1 MIPESAKQGIKD
13 IFALLEVFLK
23 DSEYLAGNELTLA
36 DISIYCTLSS
46 IVQTG
51 ADIKPYPL
59 LSAWYK
65 KMEILPG
72 WDENEE
78 GSKLFA
84 QRLWD
89 RMTEPY

>member
-1 MIPESAKQGIKD
+1 MCAFMEI
-13 IFALLEVFLK
+13 FLK
-23 DSEYLAGNELTLA
+23 VGDYMAGKEITLA
-36 DISIYCTLSS
+36 DISLYCTLSS

-65 KMEILPG
+65 KMEQLPG
-72 WDENEE
+72 WEENEE

-84 QRLWD
+84 KRLLD
-89 RMTEPY
+89 KMAEPY